1 MCVLCVNVS
10 NRARNSR
17 KPQSLY
23 VVYIPFFFV
32 RVDYVVETPNP
43 STFFA
48 QPSPSLLFFF
58 LFSYF
63 PGGVQLLHTHTHFY
77 GRISS
82 SSSYSLPCPVFL
94 LLKIYGFTILEKYLG
109 PLVSG
114 RLLKKKENCW
124 VERTRAFDLSGHNVR
139 PLRSRRDVFFYLQPL
154 QGNNKNIGS
163 QKKNDNETFP
173 ERIVHRVQPSCG
185 WEPCDSWT
193 SRDSSTYPP
202 TSRILQRV
210 ARRASCSN
218 RRRLTLNCVFGS
230 LWGIFK
236 WFQADVFFFFFFLVP
251 CASFDTDATAGGSS
265 SVLYFVR
272 CGMKKRGGRNMFAGP
287 ELCLFITTIPSF
299 CLFLHFVCVGVVAW
313 MFSFVYNGGDGAGPR
328 LLVYW
333 DCWHGTD
340 DAGAG

>member
-1 MCVLCVNVS
+1 MEEYLLPLLILFLV
-10 NRARNSR
+10 
-17 KPQSLY
+17 
-23 VVYIPFFFV
+23 PFFFW
-32 RVDYVVETPNP
+32 
-43 STFFA
+43 
-48 QPSPSLLFFF
+48 
-58 LFSYF
+58 
-63 PGGVQLLHTHTHFY
+63 VQ
-77 GRISS
+77 
-82 SSSYSLPCPVFL
+82 
-94 LLKIYGFTILEKYLG
+94 IYGFTILEKYLG

-139 PLRSRRDVFFYLQPL
+139 PLRSRRDIFFYLQPL

-236 WFQADVFFFFFFLVP
+236 WFQADVFFFFFLSWFPAHRLTLMLRRGVLLLFYILSVVEWKREEEGICLPGRSYVYLLQRFPAFVSSYILSASVWSPGCFPSSIMEEMVLGLVFLFIETVGT
-251 CASFDTDATAGGSS
+251 AQTTRERGRRLHTVYTSATGS
-265 SVLYFVR
+265 YR
-272 CGMKKRGGRNMFAGP
+272 CGGVGREHAVQHNP
-287 ELCLFITTIPSF
+287 E
-299 CLFLHFVCVGVVAW
+299 
-313 MFSFVYNGGDGAGPR
+313 
-328 LLVYW
+328 
-333 DCWHGTD
+333 D
-340 DAGAG
+340 D

>member
-1 MCVLCVNVS
+1 MEEYLLPLLILFLV
-10 NRARNSR
+10 
-17 KPQSLY
+17 
-23 VVYIPFFFV
+23 PFFFW
-32 RVDYVVETPNP
+32 
-43 STFFA
+43 
-48 QPSPSLLFFF
+48 
-58 LFSYF
+58 
-63 PGGVQLLHTHTHFY
+63 VQ
-77 GRISS
+77 
-82 SSSYSLPCPVFL
+82 
-94 LLKIYGFTILEKYLG
+94 IYGFTILEKYLG

-139 PLRSRRDVFFYLQPL
+139 PLRSRRDIFFYLQPL

-236 WFQADVFFFFFFLVP
+236 WFQADVFFFFFFLGSLRIVWHWCYGGGFFFCFIFCP
-251 CASFDTDATAGGSS
+251 LWNEKERRKEYVCRAGVMFIYYNDSQLLS
-265 SVLYFVR
+265 LLTFCLRR
-272 CGMKKRGGRNMFAGP
+272 CGR
-287 ELCLFITTIPSF
+287 LDV
-299 CLFLHFVCVGVVAW
+299 FL
-313 MFSFVYNGGDGAGPR
+313 R
-328 LLVYW
+328 L
-333 DCWHGTD
+333 
-340 DAGAG
+340 